1 MTVDSPSATVIVEL
15 VHPHLREV
23 PGLLPCLVLLAH
35 DRARQPHQRPRGGE
49 HLHDARPA
57 LYLPVGPLLDVVGA
71 QALPVGRRKV
81 EVGQRVGLGLLQ
93 HRRRPRAAPRQHVAR
108 RVVHGR
114 HGGGVAPA
122 EHLRHDPA
130 HAAPELPG
138 AGLAH
143 AVAHEVDRAALP
155 RGALEDLAERPDE
168 SRVGVRDDEP
178 HARRPARADGSQEGE
193 PRVVGLGV
201 NHVDAQDA
209 PPAARV
215 AADGRDDGRGGH
227 AAPAAA
233 LDVGGVEPDVGHRRA
248 VEGPRAEL
256 LDVGVKVRRDGAHLV
271 LGEPGHAHLLRDAP
285 HLAGARAG
293 GVHLGDGGHE
303 GAVRALVALDH
314 VVREEAAGAELRDA
328 QRQRADAGGEAALP
342 VAVAAVRPAAAQ
354 LVGLGVHHGVYD
366 LLGEA
371 PEQLLHVDGTVVETG
386 HGEHVRLRV

>member
-1 MTVDSPSATVIVEL
+1 MRR
-15 VHPHLREV
+15 REV
-23 PGLLPCLVLLAH
+23 
-35 DRARQPHQRPRGGE
+35 
-49 HLHDARPA
+49 
-57 LYLPVGPLLDVVGA
+57 
-71 QALPVGRRKV
+71 
-81 EVGQRVGLGLLQ
+81 EVCQGVRLGLLED
-93 HRRRPRAAPRQHVAR
+93 RRRPRAAPLQHVAR
-108 RVVHGR
+108 RVVHGG

-122 EHLRHDPA
+122 EHLRDDPT

-138 AGLAH
+138 ARLAH
-143 AVAHEVDRAALP
+143 AVAHEVDGAALP
-155 RGALEDLAERPDE
+155 CRPLEDLRRGRDE
-168 SRVGVRDDEP
+168 ARVRVGDDEL
-178 HARRPARADGSQEGE
+178 HAGDAAVADLPEECQ
-193 PRVVGLGV
+193 PRVVRLRV
-201 NHVDAQDA
+201 HHVDAQDA

-233 LDVGGVEPDVGHRRA
+233 FDVGGVEPDVGHRRA
-248 VEGPRAEL
+248 AEGPRAEL
-256 LDVGVKVRRDGAHLV
+256 LDVGVKARRDGAHLV

-303 GAVRALVALDH
+303 GAVHALVALDH

-371 PEQLLHVDGTVVETG
+371 PEQLLHVDGTVVEPR